1 METTSDPVISKFRS
15 AIEQTYGQRVERVV
29 LYGSRARGDDRADS
43 DYDIAVFLQDLSSL
57 SAEFRTLAAIEIQ
70 LLDETGAIVHGMPFP
85 AGSWRDNASPLMH
98 EIRKDGLD
106 L

>member
-1 METTSDPVISKFRS
+1 MDTSTDLIIAKFRS
-15 AIEQTYGQRVERVV
+15 AVDHAYGRRIERVV

-43 DYDIAVFLQDLSSL
+43 DYDIAVFLEDLSSL
-57 SAEFRTLAAIEIQ
+57 SAEFRTLAGIEIR

-98 EIRKDGLD
+98 EIRKDGRD